1 MAVRRAAAVLALGTI
16 AAADC
21 RAQGQ
26 LSEHG
31 VTAQTVAGTTITV
44 EYHRPVARGR
54 SDLFGGV
61 VPWGENWTPGANWAT
76 TVDVD
81 RDLRVEGQT
90 LPKGKYSLWM
100 IVRQDGWT
108 IDFHRRVRLFHTV
121 RPDSSDVQ
129 LRLRV
134 RPDSGPHTEVL
145 TFDFPEIAGATTT
158 LRLRW
163 GKVVVPLHLVVVAP
177 PLNTAMSSTA
187 RAPYVGDYDLEI
199 LASTTGGAPIHLK
212 VSIAE
217 QGETLHWRDMS
228 GPEAQRRDF
237 VLMPGEENE
246 FTRARRAPDG
256 QYWPDAGATI
266 TFSVSNG
273 RATGYEVEFD
283 GTVVSRA
290 KRLP

>member
-1 MAVRRAAAVLALGTI
+1 MTPVRFAAALALGAV
-16 AAADC
+16 AAVEC

-31 VTAQTVAGTTITV
+31 VAGQTVAGTTITV

-54 SDLFGGV
+54 TDLFGGV

-100 IVRQDGWT
+100 IVQQDGWT
-108 IDFHRRVRLFHTV
+108 IDFHKRARLFHTA
-121 RPDSSDVQ
+121 RPDSSDIQ

-134 RPDSGPHTEVL
+134 HPDSGPHTEVL
-145 TFDFPEIAGATTT
+145 TFDFPEIAKATTT

-163 GKVVVPLHLVVVAP
+163 GTVVVPLHLVMLAP
-177 PLNTAMSSTA
+177 PLKTAMSAEA
-187 RAPYVGDYDLEI
+187 RARYAGDYDLEI
-199 LASTTGGAPIHLK
+199 LASTTGGKPIHLK
-212 VSIAE
+212 INIAE

-228 GPEAQRRDF
+228 GPVGERRDF
-237 VLMPGEENE
+237 VLIPGEGDE
-246 FTRARRAPDG
+246 FTRARRAADG
-256 QYWPDAGATI
+256 QYWPDPAATI
-266 TFSVSNG
+266 TFKVANG
-273 RATGYEVEFD
+273 RAAEYEVDID

-290 KRLP
+290 RRLP